1 MVAMFLESL
10 LFFLYLLSS
19 GESTTNHT
27 LVMISHRGVP
37 LDVRHVPKMMAQAV
51 AAADG
56 RTRFLSE
63 GDSRCERC
71 LAQDGLVRDLSV
83 LGVQIVDSKCE
94 ASPKQM
100 KDYLLKA
107 KGMLGIEVDCEP
119 DSDVSIAPLAGRTT
133 ASEGQVARCT
143 GGNPLLGTNDPG
155 SSCQGNL
162 EIIRFRGAQEAVRSV
177 SRGLRNVVLAIVDSG
192 VDVSH
197 PDLINQFWKN
207 PDDGSIGFN
216 FLDGNTNV
224 NDENGHGTHVAG
236 IAGAQTNNSIGI
248 AGVADVKLMIL
259 KFMGS
264 DGNGPLSGA
273 LNALDYAVRMGAA
286 VSSHSYGGNVPS
298 RIFENAIRI
307 AANAGHVVVAASGN
321 DGINLDET
329 PTYPCSYSRSIPSML
344 CVGASSSTPTSP
356 VSLASFSNIGSVVNI
371 VAPGVNIL
379 STYLSGSYAFLSGTS
394 MATPQVAGVA
404 AVLATLGLAGQSI
417 TDSITRSRTA
427 SLRNALSL
435 QNLGELDA
443 LNAVNEGLG
452 QPTTPPRQPSSA
464 RLSSSVCLWSVG
476 LLFVII
482 TGHSAF

>member
-1 MVAMFLESL
+1 
-10 LFFLYLLSS
+10 
-19 GESTTNHT
+19 
-27 LVMISHRGVP
+27 
-37 LDVRHVPKMMAQAV
+37 
-51 AAADG
+51 
-56 RTRFLSE
+56 
-63 GDSRCERC
+63 
-71 LAQDGLVRDLSV
+71 
-83 LGVQIVDSKCE
+83 
-94 ASPKQM
+94 
-100 KDYLLKA
+100 
-107 KGMLGIEVDCEP
+107 
-119 DSDVSIAPLAGRTT
+119 
-133 ASEGQVARCT
+133 
-143 GGNPLLGTNDPG
+143 
-155 SSCQGNL
+155 
-162 EIIRFRGAQEAVRSV
+162 
-177 SRGLRNVVLAIVDSG
+177 
-192 VDVSH
+192 
-197 PDLINQFWKN
+197 
-207 PDDGSIGFN
+207 
-216 FLDGNTNV
+216 
-224 NDENGHGTHVAG
+224 
-236 IAGAQTNNSIGI
+236 
-248 AGVADVKLMIL
+248 ADVKLMIL
-259 KFMGS
+259 KFVGS
-264 DGNGPLSGA
+264 DRTGPLSGA
-273 LNALDYAVRMGAA
+273 LKALDYAVGMGAA

-298 RIFENAIRI
+298 RIFENAIRN
-307 AANAGHVVVAASGN
+307 AANAGHIVVAASGN
-321 DGINLDET
+321 EGMNLDET